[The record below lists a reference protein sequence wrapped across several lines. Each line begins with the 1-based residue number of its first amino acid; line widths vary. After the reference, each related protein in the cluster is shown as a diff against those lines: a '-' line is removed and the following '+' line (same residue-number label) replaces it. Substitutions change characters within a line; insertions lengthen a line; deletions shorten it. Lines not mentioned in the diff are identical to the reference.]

1 MAGGVVAVP
10 GPGPGWLII
19 LLGLAM
25 VAGESLVLARLLDR
39 GEVRLRSLAG
49 RVAGSWTTSPALVK
63 VSIVVAI
70 LAGATASGYGIY
82 CLIFG
87 N

>member
-1 MAGGVVAVP
+1 VAGGVVAVP

-49 RVAGSWTTSPALVK
+49 RVAGSWTTLPALVK